1 MWIEISNTVL
11 KQLRLIR
18 CFKIISVSEL
28 SPLMQIKYGM
38 QQIIQD
44 LVLRFGKSKK
54 FESKI
59 TKDSLPLEFRSIAQT
74 ATSVFFIEC
83 INPFA
88 VSGI

>member
-44 LVLRFGKSKK
+44 LVLRFGKSKNLK
-54 FESKI
+54 AKSQRI
-59 TKDSLPLEFRSIAQT
+59 VYR
-74 ATSVFFIEC
+74 
-83 INPFA
+83 
-88 VSGI
+88 

>member
-38 QQIIQD
+38 QNNS
-44 LVLRFGKSKK
+44 RFGFTIWKK
-54 FESKI
+54 
-59 TKDSLPLEFRSIAQT
+59 
-74 ATSVFFIEC
+74 
-83 INPFA
+83 
-88 VSGI
+88 

>member
-54 FESKI
+54 FEKQNL
-59 TKDSLPLEFRSIAQT
+59 DSSLNLEVLHKQ
-74 ATSVFFIEC
+74 
-83 INPFA
+83 P
-88 VSGI
+88 

>member
-1 MWIEISNTVL
+1 MWIENSNTVL

-44 LVLRFGKSKK
+44 FFTIWKK
-54 FESKI
+54 VKNL
-59 TKDSLPLEFRSIAQT
+59 KA
-74 ATSVFFIEC
+74 
-83 INPFA
+83 NHK
-88 VSGI
+88 G

>member
-83 INPFA
+83 
-88 VSGI
+88 G

>member
-1 MWIEISNTVL
+1 VDREISTVL

-59 TKDSLPLEFRSIAQT
+59 TKDSLRI
-74 ATSVFFIEC
+74 
-83 INPFA
+83 
-88 VSGI
+88 

>member
-44 LVLRFGKSKK
+44 LVLRFGKKNLK
-54 FESKI
+54 QNH
-59 TKDSLPLEFRSIAQT
+59 KDSLPLEFRSIAQT

-83 INPFA
+83 
-88 VSGI
+88 G

>member
-44 LVLRFGKSKK
+44 LVLRFGKKVK

-74 ATSVFFIEC
+74 ATSVLLS
-83 INPFA
+83 
-88 VSGI
+88 V

>member
-1 MWIEISNTVL
+1 MCFFFLSSCKSLVYVDREISNTVF

-44 LVLRFGKSKK
+44 LVLRFGKSKNLK
-54 FESKI
+54 QNHK
-59 TKDSLPLEFRSIAQT
+59 
-74 ATSVFFIEC
+74 
-83 INPFA
+83 
-88 VSGI
+88 G

>member
-59 TKDSLPLEFRSIAQT
+59 TKEFTVRI
-74 ATSVFFIEC
+74 
-83 INPFA
+83 
-88 VSGI
+88 

>member
-59 TKDSLPLEFRSIAQT
+59 TKDSLPLEFRSMHKRQQ
-74 ATSVFFIEC
+74 VFY
-83 INPFA
+83 
-88 VSGI
+88 

>member
-1 MWIEISNTVL
+1 
-11 KQLRLIR
+11 
-18 CFKIISVSEL
+18 
-28 SPLMQIKYGM
+28 MQIKYGM

-74 ATSVFFIEC
+74 ATSVFY
-83 INPFA
+83 
-88 VSGI
+88 

>member
-1 MWIEISNTVL
+1 
-11 KQLRLIR
+11 
-18 CFKIISVSEL
+18 
-28 SPLMQIKYGM
+28 MQIKYGM

-74 ATSVFFIEC
+74 ATSVFLLSVAS
-83 INPFA
+83 FA

>member
-38 QQIIQD
+38 QIIQD

-59 TKDSLPLEFRSIAQT
+59 K
-74 ATSVFFIEC
+74 
-83 INPFA
+83 
-88 VSGI
+88 G